1 MPEIKPVGD
10 RAITVE
16 FANEISIP
24 TNQKVHALDRR
35 LTQAGIPG
43 IVETVPTYRTLIV
56 HYEPSVIRYAELKE
70 KVAGFLDD
78 LNTTQTQK
86 EIVIELPV
94 LYGGEVPLDDESIRY
109 DGWDGK
115 ETAPDME
122 EIMAYEKLSREE
134 VIQRHSKN
142 LCYVYF
148 QAFAVGHSYV
158 GNPEKVFTI
167 PRRSSPR
174 TKIPRGT
181 IAIWADQTVL
191 NGVDL
196 PCGWNLIGRT
206 PVMLYDER
214 KAEPS
219 YYQPGQ
225 WVKFVP
231 ITVEEYEKIH
241 KEALAGTY
249 QPVMYEKD
257 AGKENV

>member
-109 DGWDGK
+109 DG
-115 ETAPDME
+115 
-122 EIMAYEKLSREE
+122 
-134 VIQRHSKN
+134 
-142 LCYVYF
+142 
-148 QAFAVGHSYV
+148 
-158 GNPEKVFTI
+158 
-167 PRRSSPR
+167 
-174 TKIPRGT
+174 
-181 IAIWADQTVL
+181 
-191 NGVDL
+191 
-196 PCGWNLIGRT
+196 
-206 PVMLYDER
+206 
-214 KAEPS
+214 
-219 YYQPGQ
+219 
-225 WVKFVP
+225 
-231 ITVEEYEKIH
+231 
-241 KEALAGTY
+241 
-249 QPVMYEKD
+249 
-257 AGKENV
+257 